1 MFLVLFNCT
10 GQECSGPRSKH
21 LVVVTLTLGLKV
33 GHGLSPLLKVR
44 SVKEHKLLSLVIWYY
59 KAYLVKYIYE
69 YKAVSWIYI
78 NEYKAVSWIYI
89 NEYKVS
95 WIYIN
100 DLSLVDLGWL
110 GWRVPL
116 LFCLLWLHLNVAPL
130 GQMGLYLLIR
140 LWWSRQ
146 WEHTKLS
153 NQFQFVLERSAR
165 DLGPSI

>member
-78 NEYKAVSWIYI
+78 N
-89 NEYKVS
+89 
-95 WIYIN
+95 